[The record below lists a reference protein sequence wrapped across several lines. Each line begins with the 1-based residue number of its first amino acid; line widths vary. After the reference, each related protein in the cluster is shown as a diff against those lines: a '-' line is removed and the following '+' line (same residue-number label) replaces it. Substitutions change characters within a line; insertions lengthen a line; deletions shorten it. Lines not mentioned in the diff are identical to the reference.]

1 MEEQNKA
8 DGIRVLVVDDEPG
21 ARGLL
26 EALLGGMPAVQAV
39 SCAATALDA
48 VRLLNAHAID
58 LVVLDIEM
66 PGGSGLDLLASLP
79 SPRTFDVVFATSHGE
94 YALQAIPWR
103 PFGYLLKPIDPDE
116 LARTVDQVVRSR
128 RKADASVAATI
139 LELHTLNERH
149 FVTIAEITHLE
160 SDGAYT
166 LVHLVGGKSL
176 LVSRN
181 LGQVES
187 RLPVERFYR
196 CHRSFTI
203 ALEHVRSWTN
213 VDGGQLVLANGRVVP
228 LASRKHAEFEARM
241 QAFQAFR

>member
-1 MEEQNKA
+1 MDQRSMN
-8 DGIRVLVVDDEPG
+8 DGLRVLVVDDEPG

-26 EALLGGMPAVQAV
+26 EALLGAMPAVRSVAT
-39 SCAATALDA
+39 AATALDA
-48 VRLLNAHAID
+48 VRQLNATSVD
-58 LVVLDIEM
+58 LLVLDIEM
-66 PGGSGLDLLASLP
+66 PGGSGLELLASQP
-79 SPRTFDVVFATSHGE
+79 APRTFDVVFATSHGE

-116 LARTVDQVVRSR
+116 LARTVEQVVLHR
-128 RKADASVAATI
+128 RGKRPGAATPI

-166 LVHLVGGKSL
+166 AVHLLNGKSL

-181 LGQVES
+181 LGQVEA
-187 RLPVERFYR
+187 RLPADRFFR

-203 ALEHVRSWTN
+203 ALAHVRSYTSN
-213 VDGGQLVLANGRVVP
+213 EGGQLLLCTGRVVP
-228 LASRKHAEFEARM
+228 LASRKHAEFEVRM
-241 QAFQAFR
+241 QAFKALG